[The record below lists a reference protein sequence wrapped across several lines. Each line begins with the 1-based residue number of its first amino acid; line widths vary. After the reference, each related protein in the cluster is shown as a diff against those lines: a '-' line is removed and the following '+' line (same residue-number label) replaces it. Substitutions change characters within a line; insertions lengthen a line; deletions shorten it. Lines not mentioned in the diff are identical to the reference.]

1 MVMNTS
7 MIQRISSLLH
17 KDFTSIKGEPHNPTV
32 ILNHFNFTVETIN
45 RTNMMAHYCPN
56 KYKIYLNQEKTP
68 QTQRMI
74 LAHCLGH
81 YILGHKYP
89 DNFPEENAKTLLLGD
104 YREIEANI
112 FAHNFVMP
120 EKEVRQYVRE
130 LKDVEE
136 QARIFGVSQKI
147 MIKRFKDLGFLS

>member
-1 MVMNTS
+1 MNTS

-17 KDFTSIKGEPHNPTV
+17 NDFPSIKGEPHNPAV
-32 ILNHFNFTVETIN
+32 ILNHFNFTIEVID
-45 RTNMMAHYCPN
+45 RTDIMAHYCPKQN
-56 KYKIYLNQEKTP
+56 KIYLNKKKTL

-81 YILGHKYP
+81 YILDHKYLE
-89 DNFPEENAKTLLLGD
+89 NFPEENSKTLLLGD

-120 EKEVRQYVRE
+120 EEEVRQYVRE
-130 LKDVEE
+130 VKDVEE
-136 QARIFGVSQKI
+136 QARIFGVSSHI
-147 MIKRFKDLGFLS
+147 MMKRFKDLGFVS